1 MTAIAE
7 APPTP
12 DRPGKEKPPE
22 EVEARGVP
30 KWAMVLG
37 VMVVWYLVWTVTKG
51 TDTLA
56 VPGRER
62 TALWN
67 DLSEFRNSVLSSR
80 DTNPLIQFTTSLA
93 EGFRNV
99 FDWLQRMVSTPDFPR
114 PVPQIGWL
122 GVTGLATW
130 IGLAVANWRIAL
142 LIATTFVSFG
152 LLGFWE
158 DSIDLLLVTGL
169 SVIFTVIIGMPLAVL
184 VGTRPRA
191 RTVITWFLDLMQ
203 TMPTFV
209 YLIPV
214 VLFFGI
220 GVSGAVVCTLIYALP
235 PLVRIGGYGISSVSE
250 TTIEATDSAGQTG
263 WQRLRKVQIPMARKT
278 IIVGLN
284 QTTMAALSMAIIAS
298 YVDGPGLGKP
308 VLRALVRND
317 IGGAIVPGLLIVAIA
332 IMLDRTTTA
341 ASERAE
347 LAARGVGLVG
357 RTRRMALGVGAAVA
371 LVLVW
376 ASRTYPDAA
385 AFPESDLG
393 DTIADALDSFV
404 TSVVNLVDGPA
415 GWFKDLISAVLLN
428 PMQELLAESPWWLA
442 ALAIIAIAVVLGG
455 IRALVPTLVCIAG
468 IWFFD
473 LWHDAM
479 ITLNM
484 TLVATLLVMVLAV
497 VLGVWM
503 ARSPRA
509 DLFLR
514 PVLDAGQTIPAFVY
528 LIPVLALFGPTR
540 FTAIVA
546 GVVYAAP
553 AAIKLVADGIKAV
566 SPTTIEASRA
576 SGTTAWQ
583 EITQVQVPM
592 AKGSLVLATNQGLL
606 YVLAMVV
613 IGGLV
618 GAGGLGYDVV
628 LGFSRS
634 EEWGK
639 GAAAGITIVFLGIMI
654 DRITKAAADGSASAV
669 TADRLR
675 KWLPFGSAARA
686 HTAQGPERGD
696 QVSDNEKAGDRR

>member
-1 MTAIAE
+1 MTAVAE
-7 APPTP
+7 APST
-12 DRPGKEKPPE
+12 PGKPGQEAPPE
-22 EVEARGVP
+22 EVQSGGVP
-30 KWAMVLG
+30 RWAMVLG
-37 VMVVWYLVWTVTKG
+37 VILLWIVVWSMTKG
-51 TDTLA
+51 NDTLEL
-56 VPGRER
+56 PGREH
-62 TALWN
+62 T
-67 DLSEFRNSVLSSR
+67 DLHNSLTDFRDSVLSSR
-80 DTNPLIQFTTSLA
+80 DTNPVIQLTTSIA
-93 EGFRNV
+93 DGFRSA
-99 FDWLQRMVSTPDFPR
+99 FDWLQRMVSIPDFPR

-122 GVTGLATW
+122 GVTAVAVWGA
-130 IGLAVANWRIAL
+130 LAVATWRIAL
-142 LIATTFVSFG
+142 LVAGTFVAYG
-152 LLGFWE
+152 LLGFWT
-158 DSIDLLLVTGL
+158 DSIELLLVTGL
-169 SVIFTVIIGMPLAVL
+169 SVLFAVIIGMPLAVL
-184 VGTRPRA
+184 VGTVPRA
-191 RTVITWFLDLMQ
+191 RAVITTVLDLMQ

-235 PLVRIGGYGISSVSE
+235 PLIRIGGYGISAVSE
-250 TTIEATDSAGQTG
+250 TTIEATDSVGQTW
-263 WQRLRKVQIPMARKT
+263 WQRLMKVQIPMARKT

-317 IGGAIVPGLLIVAIA
+317 VGGAIVPGLLIVATA
-332 IMLDRTTTA
+332 IMLDRATTA

-347 LAARGVGLVG
+347 EAARGRGLVG
-357 RTRRMALGVGAAVA
+357 RARQVVLGVSAVVA

-376 ASRTYPDAA
+376 ASRQYPDAA
-385 AFPESDLG
+385 TFPESDLG
-393 DTIADALDSFV
+393 GSLADALDSFV
-404 TSVVNLVDGPA
+404 TNVVSLLDGPA
-415 GWFKDLISAVLLN
+415 GAFKNFITSVLLN

-442 ALAIIAIAVVLGG
+442 AVAIAAIALLLGG
-455 IRALVPTLVCIAG
+455 LRALVPTVVCIAG
-468 IWFFD
+468 IWYFD

-484 TLVATLLVMVLAV
+484 TLVATILVMVLAV

-503 ARSPRA
+503 ARRPRA
-509 DLFLR
+509 DLLLR

-553 AAIKLVADGIKAV
+553 AAIKLVADGVKGV
-566 SPTTIEASRA
+566 PETTIEASR
-576 SGTTAWQ
+576 STGTTAWQ
-583 EITQVQVPM
+583 EITQVQLPM

-618 GAGGLGYDVV
+618 GAGALGYDTV

-639 GAAAGITIVFLGIMI
+639 GAAAGITIVLLGIMI
-654 DRITKAAADGSASAV
+654 DRIAKAAADRRTTVPSTGTSHKRQWWRPAS
-669 TADRLR
+669 T
-675 KWLPFGSAARA
+675 
-686 HTAQGPERGD
+686 
-696 QVSDNEKAGDRR
+696 

>member
-1 MTAIAE
+1 MTAVAE
-7 APPTP
+7 APVSPEG
-12 DRPGKEKPPE
+12 PGKEPPPE
-22 EVEARGVP
+22 EVQARGVP

-37 VMVVWYLVWTVTKG
+37 VLVVWYVVWTMTKG
-51 TDTLA
+51 TNTLA
-56 VPGRER
+56 LPGRER
-62 TALWN
+62 TPLWN
-67 DLSEFRNSVLSSR
+67 DLSEFRNSVLAGR
-80 DTNPLIQFTTSLA
+80 DTNPLIQFTTSIA
-93 EGFRNV
+93 DGFRNV

-114 PVPQIGWL
+114 PYPQIGWL
-122 GVTGLATW
+122 GVTAVATW
-130 IGLAVANWRIAL
+130 VGLAVANWRIAA
-142 LIATTFVSFG
+142 LIAATFVSYG

-169 SVIFTVIIGMPLAVL
+169 SVFFTVLIGMPLAVL

-191 RTVITWFLDLMQ
+191 RTVITWVLDLMQ

-220 GVSGAVVCTLIYALP
+220 GVSAAVVCTLIYALP
-235 PLVRIGGYGISSVSE
+235 PLVRIGGYGISAVSE

-263 WQRLRKVQIPMARKT
+263 WQRLTKVQIPMARKT

-317 IGGAIVPGLLIVAIA
+317 IGGAIVPGLLIVATA

-347 LAARGVGLVG
+347 LAARGQGLIG
-357 RTRRMALGVGAAVA
+357 RTRQLVLGISAVVA

-385 AFPESDLG
+385 GFPESDLG
-393 DTIADALDSFV
+393 SSLADSLDSFV
-404 TSVVNLVDGPA
+404 TSVVNLIDGPA
-415 GWFKDLISAVLLN
+415 GAFKDFISAVLLN
-428 PMQELLAESPWWLA
+428 PLQELLAESPWWLA
-442 ALAIIAIAVVLGG
+442 ALAIIALALVLGG
-455 IRALVPTLVCIAG
+455 VRALVPTLVCIAG

-503 ARSPRA
+503 ARRPRA

-566 SPTTIEASRA
+566 SPTTIEASRS

-583 EITQVQVPM
+583 EITQVQLPM

-654 DRITKAAADGSASAV
+654 DRITKAAADGATSNV
-669 TADRLR
+669 TVDQRQWWR
-675 KWLPFGSAARA
+675 PFGR
-686 HTAQGPERGD
+686 
-696 QVSDNEKAGDRR
+696 